1 MSCFHPLPVYANDK
15 IKGIQFAGS
24 RGDGYTIDLRW
35 AQAKPSL
42 TGYSVAYNVYWSTNR
57 EDVFEE
63 GVKFVITD
71 ANATTV
77 SIGGFTPGDVYY
89 FAVRATMY
97 QSELYSLSQLPT
109 TPDGCQIYPEAP
121 LTSNITAD
129 SLLIPI
135 DDIDLFPATGIVQI
149 GAEFIRYTSKDIP
162 AGNLIVGSPSNRGFY
177 QTEPRLHTIDGY
189 DGYRTYN
196 NPFVRFFTGFDDLNI
211 GVQLEENKFD
221 YPNHARTDADGYR
234 VRKDILTTDL
244 SSTDADQEGFP
255 AFDFAGW
262 YRNDPRDILDG
273 KCVGS
278 YFGGE
283 YNCADGYG
291 GIGRR
296 VRGYSVDDVNNMR
309 EEVLLQNTG
318 EPVVLVRRL
327 WKGITCSCVNSSR
340 ETPEYRCPRCFTP
353 DTLINTQ
360 DGIRKIKDVNVGDY
374 VLTMS
379 GEFRRVTKC
388 FISPYKGKMKTIQT
402 SISTN
407 PIVCT
412 PEHPFFTLR
421 GDHNLQRSCGPKCNE
436 YIKTGDGI
444 STRPYNVRKLP
455 HGKWW
460 ARAQVNGGKRESL
473 GTYETKEEAINV
485 IKEYRKKH
493 QKCGHELKWD
503 EAKNISTNDWLVPKW
518 FDGVE
523 KINEISIPE
532 KYLKQTHLSSER
544 IGSTTFKVDKEFMW
558 VVGMYIAEGSSGKRE
573 ISFSLHSN
581 ETSFQDRLVKF
592 FKKYGF
598 NPKKNKQK
606 DKNCVK
612 VDIGSTNLASWFPDW
627 LGHIC
632 YHKRIPQ
639 ELMYLDAELTWDLI
653 YGIYDGDGVKGENEI
668 IQTSEILAVQLVEL
682 LHRVGQQPLVSRQRT
697 NILTPK
703 GNKRAVAYRVNWAK
717 ETLTHE
723 SRKGRWSY
731 QNKNDFTILSRVNE
745 VNEIDY
751 DGLVYNLEVDGDHT
765 YIVNGISVHNCFG
778 TGLVTGY
785 EQFYNPRRSD
795 GRILVRF
802 DPAVENFTR
811 NEPGLE
817 NEYKPN
823 SWTLSI
829 PSIKDGDF
837 LIRFN
842 KDGTE
847 EFRYEVLD
855 VTRNKIVENNYG
867 RQQLSLTRVR
877 KTDPI
882 YMWRAI
888 RDTSTMPQELMTT
901 LGMVPGPGGI
911 PPHTHTIVINENII
925 SLVQIN
931 QTTSVDQDHNHP
943 IENGVVVPVL
953 GHQHDI
959 ILMK

>member
-1 MSCFHPLPVYANDK
+1 M
-15 IKGIQFAGS
+15 
-24 RGDGYTIDLRW
+24 
-35 AQAKPSL
+35 
-42 TGYSVAYNVYWSTNR
+42 
-57 EDVFEE
+57 
-63 GVKFVITD
+63 
-71 ANATTV
+71 
-77 SIGGFTPGDVYY
+77 
-89 FAVRATMY
+89 
-97 QSELYSLSQLPT
+97 
-109 TPDGCQIYPEAP
+109 
-121 LTSNITAD
+121 
-129 SLLIPI
+129 
-135 DDIDLFPATGIVQI
+135 
-149 GAEFIRYTSKDIP
+149 P

-177 QTEPRLHTIDGY
+177 GTDPRLHTIDGY
-189 DGYRTYN
+189 DGYRTYD
-196 NPFVRFFTGFDDLNI
+196 NPFVRFFSGFDDLNI

-221 YPNHARTDADGYR
+221 YPNYARTDADGYR

-309 EEVLLQNTG
+309 EKVLLQNTG

-340 ETPEYRCPRCFTP
+340 ETPEYRCAC
-353 DTLINTQ
+353 
-360 DGIRKIKDVNVGDY
+360 
-374 VLTMS
+374 
-379 GEFRRVTKC
+379 
-388 FISPYKGKMKTIQT
+388 
-402 SISTN
+402 
-407 PIVCT
+407 
-412 PEHPFFTLR
+412 
-421 GDHNLQRSCGPKCNE
+421 
-436 YIKTGDGI
+436 
-444 STRPYNVRKLP
+444 
-455 HGKWW
+455 
-460 ARAQVNGGKRESL
+460 
-473 GTYETKEEAINV
+473 
-485 IKEYRKKH
+485 
-493 QKCGHELKWD
+493 
-503 EAKNISTNDWLVPKW
+503 
-518 FDGVE
+518 
-523 KINEISIPE
+523 
-532 KYLKQTHLSSER
+532 
-544 IGSTTFKVDKEFMW
+544 
-558 VVGMYIAEGSSGKRE
+558 
-573 ISFSLHSN
+573 
-581 ETSFQDRLVKF
+581 
-592 FKKYGF
+592 
-598 NPKKNKQK
+598 
-606 DKNCVK
+606 
-612 VDIGSTNLASWFPDW
+612 
-627 LGHIC
+627 
-632 YHKRIPQ
+632 
-639 ELMYLDAELTWDLI
+639 
-653 YGIYDGDGVKGENEI
+653 
-668 IQTSEILAVQLVEL
+668 
-682 LHRVGQQPLVSRQRT
+682 
-697 NILTPK
+697 
-703 GNKRAVAYRVNWAK
+703 
-717 ETLTHE
+717 
-723 SRKGRWSY
+723 
-731 QNKNDFTILSRVNE
+731 
-745 VNEIDY
+745 
-751 DGLVYNLEVDGDHT
+751 
-765 YIVNGISVHNCFG
+765 CFG

-882 YMWRAI
+882 YMWRSI

-911 PPHTHTIVINENII
+911 PPHTHTIVINENIV

-943 IENGVVVPVL
+943 IENGVVIPVL
-953 GHQHDI
+953 GHQHLI
-959 ILMK
+959 IL